1 MNVRHQNVSPTT
13 EVIRAMKNVRE
24 WKTINGESRM
34 EHSWY
39 LKDKQAANGEQ
50 IILYCVEFEH
60 VQASYQSLGM
70 LHDICLVPGTDI
82 VYALVKQSK
91 TYLKIRYCLNMS
103 NYKKEENFTELCA
116 MIVTDIEMGN
126 VSLLILIFVAFII
139 IIYMII
145 VKSYLT
151 MEMAYLIFTGFCQAP
166 FRNVGRD
173 LFYRKKYHGSHQFLS
188 YR

>member
-1 MNVRHQNVSPTT
+1 MNISRTRPAVMISKSPIRTSINVRQQNVSPTN
-13 EVIRAMKNVRE
+13 EVTRVMKNVIE
-24 WKTINGESRM
+24 WENGNGESRM

-70 LHDICLVPGTDI
+70 LQDICLVPGIDI

-91 TYLKIRYCLNMS
+91 AYLKIRYCLNMS

-116 MIVTDIEMGN
+116 MIVTNIEMGN
-126 VSLLILIFVAFII
+126 VSLFILIFVACII
-139 IIYMII
+139 ISFMII

-151 MEMAYLIFTGFCQAP
+151 MEITYFIFIGFC
-166 FRNVGRD
+166 
-173 LFYRKKYHGSHQFLS
+173 
-188 YR
+188 

>member
-1 MNVRHQNVSPTT
+1 MAGKKISVNISGTRPAVMASKSPVRTSMNARQQNASPTN
-13 EVIRAMKNVRE
+13 EVTRAMKNVRE
-24 WKTINGESRM
+24 WKIVNGESRM

-70 LHDICLVPGTDI
+70 LRDICLVPGTYI

-126 VSLLILIFVAFII
+126 VSLLILIFVACII
-139 IIYMII
+139 ISFMII

-151 MEMAYLIFTGFCQAP
+151 MEMTYFIFTGFC
-166 FRNVGRD
+166 
-173 LFYRKKYHGSHQFLS
+173 
-188 YR
+188 